1 MQAGAVKHNVNLLAA
16 AFALT
21 AVSYGLARFAFGLL
35 LPEIRTELS
44 LDIATTGW
52 IGSSA
57 FVAYCIGVSITFML
71 NRACSP
77 RAIALAAGLAS
88 TIGMVTITLSSS
100 GWMLGTGVALAGLS
114 TGLTS
119 PPLAT
124 AVSLRFD
131 DAHRPKA
138 NAIINAGTAA
148 GIVFSGLASLIAFGG
163 WRELYILF
171 SAISCAVTVW
181 VLYAVPTEQN
191 RTTSEPASFAMFKRP
206 GMLALCTGSFLMGL
220 SSTAIWTFGG
230 SLLRDEF
237 DFMQSDIAWIWV
249 ALGLAGVTGAMTGRF
264 VQRFGPVRVH
274 WISLVGMAAGI
285 MGLSCTS
292 ISVASAFI
300 SVALFG
306 ASYIVSSGAF
316 LIQGIRLLP
325 DRPDL
330 GLGIP
335 FLILASGQS
344 AGSPLFGALLAHWG
358 VGVALAVFAGVAL
371 LAGCIR
377 PRRSC
382 PRQSEYLSQADQSRP
397 RSGSNPALR
406 DTLR

>member
-1 MQAGAVKHNVNLLAA
+1 MQASTVKRNVNLLAA

-57 FVAYCIGVSITFML
+57 FIAYCIGVCITFAL
-71 NRACSP
+71 NRACPP
-77 RAIALAAGLAS
+77 RAIAFAAGLAS
-88 TIGMVTITLSSS
+88 TIGMVIITLSTS
-100 GWMLGTGVALAGLS
+100 GVVLGLGVALAGLS

-124 AVSLRFD
+124 AVSLQFD

-148 GIVFSGLASLIAFGG
+148 GIVLSGLASLLAFGG

-171 SAISCAVTVW
+171 SVISCAVAVW
-181 VLYAVPTEQN
+181 VLYAVPATHE
-191 RTTSEPASFAMFKRP
+191 RTASEPMSFAISFAIFKRP
-206 GMLALCTGSFLMGL
+206 GMLALCTGSILMGL

-237 DFMQSDIAWIWV
+237 DFTQTDIAWIWV
-249 ALGLAGVTGAMTGRF
+249 TLGLAGVTGAMTGVF
-264 VQRFGPVRVH
+264 VQRFGLVRVH
-274 WISLVGMAAGI
+274 WVSLAGMAVGI
-285 MGLSCTS
+285 VGLSFTS
-292 ISVASAFI
+292 VSVAFAFV

-306 ASYIVSSGAF
+306 ASYITSSGAF

-330 GLGIP
+330 GLGMP

-344 AGSPLFGALLAHWG
+344 AGSPLFGALLSGWG
-358 VGVALAVFAGVAL
+358 AGVALAVFAGVAL
-371 LAGCIR
+371 LSGCIR
-377 PRRSC
+377 PRHS
-382 PRQSEYLSQADQSRP
+382 ADKAFVAP
-397 RSGSNPALR
+397 
-406 DTLR
+406 

>member
-1 MQAGAVKHNVNLLAA
+1 MQASTVKHNVNLLAA

-35 LPEIRTELS
+35 LPQIRTELA
-44 LDIATTGW
+44 LNIGTTGW

-57 FVAYCIGVSITFML
+57 FVAYCVGVCITFAL

-77 RAIALAAGLAS
+77 RALAFAAGLAS
-88 TIGMVTITLSSS
+88 TVGMVIITLSTS
-100 GWMLGTGVALAGLS
+100 GVALGLGVALAGLS

-124 AVSLRFD
+124 AVSLQFD
-131 DAHRPKA
+131 DTHRPKA

-148 GIVFSGLASLIAFGG
+148 GIVLSGLACLLAFGG

-171 SAISCAVTVW
+171 SVISGAVAVW
-181 VLYAVPTEQN
+181 VLYAVPTGHE
-191 RTTSEPASFAMFKRP
+191 RTASEPVSCAIFKRP

-237 DFMQSDIAWIWV
+237 NFTQTDIAWIWV
-249 ALGLAGVTGAMTGRF
+249 TLGLAGVAGAMTGVF
-264 VQRFGPVRVH
+264 VQQFGLARVH
-274 WISLVGMAAGI
+274 CVSLAGMAAGMI
-285 MGLSCTS
+285 GLSFTS
-292 ISVASAFI
+292 VSVAFAFV

-306 ASYIVSSGAF
+306 ASYITSSGAF

-330 GLGIP
+330 GLGMP
-335 FLILASGQS
+335 FLILAAGQS
-344 AGSPLFGALLAHWG
+344 AGSPLFGALLSGWG
-358 VGVALAVFAGVAL
+358 AGVALAAFAGVAL
-371 LAGCIR
+371 LAGLVF
-377 PRRSC
+377 PQ
-382 PRQSEYLSQADQSRP
+382 QSAATVPVAPVRV
-397 RSGSNPALR
+397 
-406 DTLR
+406 

>member
-1 MQAGAVKHNVNLLAA
+1 MKHNVNLLAA

-57 FVAYCIGVSITFML
+57 FVAYCIGVCITFAS

-77 RAIALAAGLAS
+77 RALAFAAGLAS
-88 TIGMVTITLSSS
+88 TIGMVIITLSTS
-100 GWMLGTGVALAGLS
+100 GIVLGLGVALAGLS

-124 AVSLRFD
+124 AVSLQCD

-148 GIVFSGLASLIAFGG
+148 GIVFSGLASLLAFGG

-171 SAISCAVTVW
+171 SVISGVVAVW
-181 VLYAVPTEQN
+181 VLYAVPTGHE
-191 RTTSEPASFAMFKRP
+191 RTASKPFSFAIFRRP

-237 DFMQSDIAWIWV
+237 NFTQSDIAWIWV
-249 ALGLAGVTGAMTGRF
+249 ALGLAGVTGAMTGVF
-264 VQRFGPVRVH
+264 VQRLGLMRVH
-274 WISLVGMAAGI
+274 WVSLAGMAVGI
-285 MGLSCTS
+285 VGLSFTS
-292 ISVASAFI
+292 VSVAFAFI

-306 ASYIVSSGAF
+306 ASYITSSGAF

-330 GLGIP
+330 GLGMP
-335 FLILASGQS
+335 FLILAAGQS
-344 AGSPLFGALLAHWG
+344 AGSPLFGALLSGWG
-358 VGVALAVFAGVAL
+358 AGVALAAFAGVAL
-371 LAGCIR
+371 LSGFIV
-377 PRRSC
+377 PQ
-382 PRQSEYLSQADQSRP
+382 QSAAKAP
-397 RSGSNPALR
+397 PAHGGV
-406 DTLR
+406 

>member
-1 MQAGAVKHNVNLLAA
+1 MKHNVNLLAA

-57 FVAYCIGVSITFML
+57 FVAYCIGVCITFAL
-71 NRACSP
+71 NRACPP
-77 RAIALAAGLAS
+77 RALAFAAGLAS
-88 TIGMVTITLSSS
+88 TVGMVIITLSTT
-100 GWMLGTGVALAGLS
+100 GIVLGLGVALAGLS

-124 AVSLRFD
+124 AVSLQFD

-148 GIVFSGLASLIAFGG
+148 GIVFSGLASLLAFGG

-171 SAISCAVTVW
+171 SAISCAVAVW
-181 VLYAVPTEQN
+181 VLYAVPSGQE
-191 RTTSEPASFAMFKRP
+191 RTASEPFSFAIFKRP

-237 DFMQSDIAWIWV
+237 DFTQTDIAWIWV
-249 ALGLAGVTGAMTGRF
+249 TLGLAGVAGAMTGVF
-264 VQRFGPVRVH
+264 VQRFGLARVH
-274 WISLVGMAAGI
+274 CVSLAGMAAGMI
-285 MGLSCTS
+285 GVSFTS
-292 ISVASAFI
+292 VSVAFAFI

-306 ASYIVSSGAF
+306 ASYITSSGAF

-330 GLGIP
+330 GLGMP

-344 AGSPLFGALLAHWG
+344 AGAPLFGALLTGWG
-358 VGVALAVFAGVAL
+358 MGVALAVCAGAAL
-371 LAGCIR
+371 LSAWIR
-377 PRRSC
+377 PTSTG
-382 PRQSEYLSQADQSRP
+382 Q
-397 RSGSNPALR
+397 
-406 DTLR
+406 

>member
-1 MQAGAVKHNVNLLAA
+1 MQASAVKHNVNLLAA

-35 LPEIRTELS
+35 LPQIRSELS
-44 LDIATTGW
+44 LDIGTTGW

-57 FVAYCIGVSITFML
+57 FVAYCIGVCITFAL

-77 RAIALAAGLAS
+77 RAIAFAAGLAS
-88 TIGMVTITLSSS
+88 TVGMVIITLSAS
-100 GWMLGTGVALAGLS
+100 GVVLGLGVALAGLS

-124 AVSLRFD
+124 AVSLQFD

-148 GIVFSGLASLIAFGG
+148 GIVLSGLASLIAFGG

-171 SAISCAVTVW
+171 SVISCAVAVW
-181 VLYAVPTEQN
+181 VLYAVPATHE
-191 RTTSEPASFAMFKRP
+191 RTASEPVSFAISFAIFKRP

-237 DFMQSDIAWIWV
+237 NFTQTDIAWIWV
-249 ALGLAGVTGAMTGRF
+249 ALGLAGVAGAMTGVF
-264 VQRFGPVRVH
+264 VQRFGLVRVH
-274 WISLVGMAAGI
+274 WISLAGMAAGMI
-285 MGLSCTS
+285 GLSFTS
-292 ISVASAFI
+292 ISVAFAFI

-306 ASYIVSSGAF
+306 ASYITSSGAF

-330 GLGIP
+330 GLGMP

-344 AGSPLFGALLAHWG
+344 AGAPLFGALLSGWG
-358 VGVALAVFAGVAL
+358 VSVALAVFAGVAL
-371 LAGCIR
+371 LSGCIR
-377 PRRSC
+377 PRHS
-382 PRQSEYLSQADQSRP
+382 ADKAVVTS
-397 RSGSNPALR
+397 
-406 DTLR
+406 

>member
-1 MQAGAVKHNVNLLAA
+1 MQASAVKHNVNLLAA

-35 LPEIRTELS
+35 LPQIRSELS
-44 LDIATTGW
+44 LDIGTTGW

-57 FVAYCIGVSITFML
+57 FVAYCIGVCITFAL

-77 RAIALAAGLAS
+77 RAIAVAAGLAS
-88 TIGMVTITLSSS
+88 TIGMVIITLSTS
-100 GWMLGTGVALAGLS
+100 GVVLGLGVALAGLS

-124 AVSLRFD
+124 AVSLQFD
-131 DAHRPKA
+131 DVHRPKA

-148 GIVFSGLASLIAFGG
+148 GIVLSGLASLLAFGG

-171 SAISCAVTVW
+171 SVISCAVAVW
-181 VLYAVPTEQN
+181 VLYAVPATHE
-191 RTTSEPASFAMFKRP
+191 RTASEPMSFAIFKRP

-237 DFMQSDIAWIWV
+237 NFTQTDIAWIWV
-249 ALGLAGVTGAMTGRF
+249 ALGLAGVAGAMTGVF
-264 VQRFGPVRVH
+264 VQRFGLVRVH
-274 WISLVGMAAGI
+274 WISLAGMAAGMI
-285 MGLSCTS
+285 GLSFTS
-292 ISVASAFI
+292 ISVAFAFI

-306 ASYIVSSGAF
+306 ASYITSSGAF

-330 GLGIP
+330 GLGMP

-344 AGSPLFGALLAHWG
+344 AGSPLFGALLSGWG
-358 VGVALAVFAGVAL
+358 AGVALAAFAGVAL
-371 LAGCIR
+371 LSGCIR
-377 PRRSC
+377 PRHF
-382 PRQSEYLSQADQSRP
+382 ADK
-397 RSGSNPALR
+397 ALV
-406 DTLR
+406 TS

>member
-1 MQAGAVKHNVNLLAA
+1 MQANTVKHNVNLVAA

-35 LPEIRTELS
+35 LPQIRTELS

-57 FVAYCIGVSITFML
+57 FVAYCIGVCVTFAL

-77 RAIALAAGLAS
+77 RAIAVAAGLAS
-88 TIGMVTITLSSS
+88 TIGMVIITLSTT
-100 GWMLGTGVALAGLS
+100 GWVLGLGVALAGLS

-124 AVSLRFD
+124 AVSLQFD
-131 DAHRPKA
+131 DAQRPKA

-148 GIVFSGLASLIAFGG
+148 GIVFSGLASLLAFGG
-163 WRELYILF
+163 WRELYMLF
-171 SAISCAVTVW
+171 SIISCVVAVW
-181 VLYAVPTEQN
+181 VLYAVPTGRE
-191 RTTSEPASFAMFKRP
+191 RTTSEPMSFAISFAIFKRP
-206 GMLALCTGSFLMGL
+206 GMLALCTGSVLMGL

-237 DFMQSDIAWIWV
+237 DFTQTDIAWIWV
-249 ALGLAGVTGAMTGRF
+249 ALGLAGVAGAMTGVF
-264 VQRFGPVRVH
+264 VQRFGLVRVH
-274 WISLVGMAAGI
+274 WVSLAGMAAGMI
-285 MGLSCTS
+285 GLSFTS
-292 ISVASAFI
+292 VSVVFAFI

-306 ASYIVSSGAF
+306 ASYITSSGAF

-335 FLILASGQS
+335 FLILAAGQS
-344 AGSPLFGALLAHWG
+344 AGSPLFGALLSGWG
-358 VGVALAVFAGVAL
+358 AGVALAAFAGVAVL
-371 LAGCIR
+371 SGCIR
-377 PRRSC
+377 PRYS
-382 PRQSEYLSQADQSRP
+382 ADKAFVAP
-397 RSGSNPALR
+397 
-406 DTLR
+406 

>member
-1 MQAGAVKHNVNLLAA
+1 MGASAVKHNVNLLAA

-35 LPEIRTELS
+35 LPQIRSELS
-44 LDIATTGW
+44 LDIGTTGW

-57 FVAYCIGVSITFML
+57 FVAYCIGVCITFAL

-77 RAIALAAGLAS
+77 RAIAVGAGLAS
-88 TIGMVTITLSSS
+88 TIGMVIITLSTS
-100 GWMLGTGVALAGLS
+100 GVVLGLGVALAGLS

-124 AVSLRFD
+124 AVSLQFD

-148 GIVFSGLASLIAFGG
+148 GIVLSGLASLLAFGG

-171 SAISCAVTVW
+171 SVISGAVAVW
-181 VLYAVPTEQN
+181 MLYAVPATHE
-191 RTTSEPASFAMFKRP
+191 RTASEPMSFAISFAIFKRP
-206 GMLALCTGSFLMGL
+206 GMLALCTGSFLMAL

-230 SLLRDEF
+230 SLLRYEF
-237 DFMQSDIAWIWV
+237 NFTQTDISWIWV
-249 ALGLAGVTGAMTGRF
+249 ALGLAGVAGAMTGVF
-264 VQRFGPVRVH
+264 VQRFGLVRVH
-274 WISLVGMAAGI
+274 WISLAGMAAGMI
-285 MGLSCTS
+285 GLSFTS
-292 ISVASAFI
+292 ISVAFAFI

-306 ASYIVSSGAF
+306 ASYITSSGAF

-330 GLGIP
+330 GLGMP

-344 AGSPLFGALLAHWG
+344 AGSPLFGALLSGWG
-358 VGVALAVFAGVAL
+358 AGVALAAFAGVAL
-371 LAGCIR
+371 LSACIR
-377 PRRSC
+377 PRHF
-382 PRQSEYLSQADQSRP
+382 ADK
-397 RSGSNPALR
+397 ALV
-406 DTLR
+406 TP

>member
-1 MQAGAVKHNVNLLAA
+1 MQASTVKHNVNLLAA

-35 LPEIRTELS
+35 LPQIRTELS
-44 LDIATTGW
+44 LDIGTTGW

-57 FVAYCIGVSITFML
+57 FVAYCIGVCITFAL

-77 RAIALAAGLAS
+77 RTLAFAAALAS
-88 TIGMVTITLSSS
+88 TIGMVIITLSTT
-100 GWMLGTGVALAGLS
+100 GWVLGMGVALAGLS

-124 AVSLRFD
+124 AVSLQFD

-171 SAISCAVTVW
+171 SAISCAVAVW
-181 VLYAVPTEQN
+181 VLYAVPTGHE
-191 RTTSEPASFAMFKRP
+191 RTASEPVSFAIFKRP

-220 SSTAIWTFGG
+220 SSTAVWTFGG

-237 DFMQSDIAWIWV
+237 DFTQSDIAWTWV
-249 ALGLAGVTGAMTGRF
+249 ALGLAGVAGAMTGVF
-264 VQRFGPVRVH
+264 VQRFGLVRVH
-274 WISLVGMAAGI
+274 WVSLAGMAAGI
-285 MGLSCTS
+285 VGLSFTS
-292 ISVASAFI
+292 VSMAFAFI

-306 ASYIVSSGAF
+306 TSYITSSGAF

-330 GLGIP
+330 GLGMP

-344 AGSPLFGALLAHWG
+344 AGSPLFGVLMTHWG
-358 VGVALAVFAGVAL
+358 VGIALAVFAGAAL
-371 LAGCIR
+371 LSGCIR
-377 PRRSC
+377 PRHS
-382 PRQSEYLSQADQSRP
+382 ADNAFVAP
-397 RSGSNPALR
+397 
-406 DTLR
+406 

>member
-1 MQAGAVKHNVNLLAA
+1 MQASAVKHNVNLLAA

-35 LPEIRTELS
+35 LPQIRSELS
-44 LDIATTGW
+44 LDIGTTGW

-57 FVAYCIGVSITFML
+57 FVAYCIGVCITFAL

-77 RAIALAAGLAS
+77 RALAFAAGLAS
-88 TIGMVTITLSSS
+88 TIGMVIITLSAS
-100 GWMLGTGVALAGLS
+100 GVVLGLGVALAGLS

-124 AVSLRFD
+124 AVSLQFD

-148 GIVFSGLASLIAFGG
+148 GIVLSGLASLIAFGG

-171 SAISCAVTVW
+171 SVISCAVAVW
-181 VLYAVPTEQN
+181 VLYAVPATHE
-191 RTTSEPASFAMFKRP
+191 RTASEPVSFAISFAIFQRP

-237 DFMQSDIAWIWV
+237 NFTQTDIAWIWV
-249 ALGLAGVTGAMTGRF
+249 ALGLAGVAGAMTGVF
-264 VQRFGPVRVH
+264 VQRFGLVRVH
-274 WISLVGMAAGI
+274 WISLAGMAAGMI
-285 MGLSCTS
+285 GLSFTS
-292 ISVASAFI
+292 ISVAFAFI

-306 ASYIVSSGAF
+306 ASYITSSGAF

-330 GLGIP
+330 GLGMP

-344 AGSPLFGALLAHWG
+344 AGAPLFGALLSGWG
-358 VGVALAVFAGVAL
+358 VSVALAVFAGVAL
-371 LAGCIR
+371 LSGCIR
-377 PRRSC
+377 PRHS
-382 PRQSEYLSQADQSRP
+382 ADKAVVTS
-397 RSGSNPALR
+397 
-406 DTLR
+406 

>member
-1 MQAGAVKHNVNLLAA
+1 MKHNVNLLAA

-57 FVAYCIGVSITFML
+57 FVAYCIGVCITFAL

-77 RAIALAAGLAS
+77 RALAFAAGLAS
-88 TIGMVTITLSSS
+88 TIGMVIITLSTS
-100 GWMLGTGVALAGLS
+100 GIVLGLGVALAGLS

-124 AVSLRFD
+124 AVSLQFD

-148 GIVFSGLASLIAFGG
+148 GIVFSGLASLMAFGG
-163 WRELYILF
+163 WRELYMLF
-171 SAISCAVTVW
+171 SAISCAVAVW
-181 VLYAVPTEQN
+181 IFYAVPTGHE
-191 RTTSEPASFAMFKRP
+191 RTASEPFSFAIFKRP

-220 SSTAIWTFGG
+220 SSTAVWTFGG

-237 DFMQSDIAWIWV
+237 NFTQADIAWIWV
-249 ALGLAGVTGAMTGRF
+249 ALGLAGVTGAMTG
-264 VQRFGPVRVH
+264 VVLQRFGLVRVH
-274 WISLVGMAAGI
+274 WVSLAGMAAGMI
-285 MGLSCTS
+285 GLSFTS
-292 ISVASAFI
+292 VSVAFAFV

-306 ASYIVSSGAF
+306 ASYITSSGAF

-344 AGSPLFGALLAHWG
+344 AGSPLFGALLTGWG
-358 VGVALAVFAGVAL
+358 LGIALPVFAGAAL
-371 LAGCIR
+371 LSGCIR
-377 PRRSC
+377 PWHS
-382 PRQSEYLSQADQSRP
+382 ADNAFVAP
-397 RSGSNPALR
+397 
-406 DTLR
+406 